1 MSDLSDRFD
10 KLARRGTMRG
20 GDDVLAEARRRV
32 DDRGDLSVVDDAAWS
47 SPGDAG
53 EITSLVDLEP
63 VRARRRPRRVG
74 GVVAAGGV
82 AASLLV
88 GVLAIGSFVGSGG
101 GSDSP
106 EGAVRRLA
114 DAVSHEDP
122 LAAADVLAPEE
133 VRSLKGTVDLASQRA
148 QELALAQSASA
159 PLTGLDLSVDNLKLS
174 SESLGDGYVKVTVDG
189 GVISAQTHDSQFSPL
204 MQHALR
210 NSHDTSA
217 HADLSTLARSSDLPA
232 FVVTVQRD
240 GHWYVSAAYT
250 ALEYVREVNHLPA
263 ADFGSGMRA
272 IATLGADSPDAAV
285 SDAVRALAAGD
296 WQKLISL
303 SPPDE
308 IPVYDYRAA
317 LVQQAGD
324 TKPSFTV
331 GKLDTTSTVTG
342 DTAKVTLQASGTTDS
357 GPWSVDGA
365 CFRFPNSYSMTVS
378 ASGSGSAGVAAS
390 QVGHTTAQSTTCGL
404 DALSILPYT
413 ASAPTNGTAAQISVV
428 RESGRWFVSPVG
440 TVLDLVDH
448 AISSLSER
456 TLYTMLNMPDLLP
469 TDGALTLGH
478 PVTLAGSGIG
488 ASVYTFAGHQGEQLL
503 GLATAKTPN
512 PDGLV
517 AETRIF
523 APDGTELDN
532 GYGLLDGQ
540 SVTLPSDGTY
550 KLVFQPFGDTVT
562 VTIWDA
568 AQAPEAAKHPRFP
581 SGGLGSC
588 TYSAGGATTC
598 TSSSGGPVI
607 TPSPSTTVP
616 SQGSSSASSTVP
628 GG

>member
-1 MSDLSDRFD
+1 MSDLNDRFD
-10 KLARRGTMRG
+10 ELARRGTMRG
-20 GDDVLAEARRRV
+20 GDDVLAEARRRA
-32 DDRGDLSVVDDAAWS
+32 DARGELAAVDDAAWS
-47 SPGDAG
+47 SPTDVG
-53 EITSLVDLEP
+53 EIDSLVDLEP

-106 EGAVRRLA
+106 EGAVRQLA

-133 VRSLKGTVDLASQRA
+133 VRSLKGTVDLASKRA
-148 QELALAQSASA
+148 QELALARSASA
-159 PLTGLDLSVDNLKLS
+159 PLTGLDLSVDNLNLS
-174 SESLGDGYVKVTVDG
+174 SESLGDGYAKVTVDG
-189 GVISAQTHDSQFSPL
+189 GTISANTHDAQFSPL

-210 NSHDTSA
+210 NSHDNSA
-217 HADLSTLARSSDLPA
+217 HADLASLARSNGLPT
-232 FVVTVQRD
+232 FVVTVQRG

-250 ALEYVREVNHLPA
+250 ALEYVRELNHLPA

-272 IATLGADSPDAAV
+272 IATLGADTPDAAV

-331 GKLDTTSTVTG
+331 GKLDTTSTVSG
-342 DTAKVTLQASGTTDS
+342 DTAKVTLKASGTTDS

-365 CFRFPNSYSMTVS
+365 CFRFPNSYSTTVS
-378 ASGSGSAGVAAS
+378 ASGGAGGAS
-390 QVGHTTAQSTTCGL
+390 SEVGHTAAQSTTCGL
-404 DALSILPYT
+404 DTLSIVPYT
-413 ASAPTNGTAAQISVV
+413 ADAPENGTAAQISVV

-448 AISSLSER
+448 AIGSLTQR
-456 TLYTMLNMPDLLP
+456 TLYSMLNVPDLLP
-469 TDGALTLGH
+469 PDGALTLGR
-478 PVTLAGSGIG
+478 PVTLARAGFG
-488 ASVYTFAGHQGEQLL
+488 ASVYSFAGHRGEQLL
-503 GLATAKTPN
+503 GLATVKPPS
-512 PDGLV
+512 PDGFFTE
-517 AETRIF
+517 ARIF

-532 GYGLLDGQ
+532 GYGLLQGQ
-540 SVTLPSDGTY
+540 STTLPADGTY
-550 KLVFQPFGDTVT
+550 KLVFQGYGGALT

-568 AQAPEAAKHPRFP
+568 AQAPEAAKHRQFP

-588 TYSAGGATTC
+588 TYSVGATIC
-598 TSSSGGPVI
+598 SKSSGGPVI
-607 TPSPSTTVP
+607 SSSPSSTVP